1 MKISINNALRRCY
14 NVGVI
19 NAPIIRSIFMKRS
32 ICLVYSIGLA
42 LFGIA
47 QAAGP
52 VFNST
57 DLAPVGTR
65 CQKHQV
71 TIPSNVDTASV
82 GANQTW
88 DFSNLQST
96 LSDTV
101 ERIDGS
107 TVPQD
112 IAAALPNANL
122 WSKVYNGTSVSYNA
136 ERESSTSIAVIAT
149 GAHDSSSGIVYTQ
162 LLTVPEISW
171 HIPFSYGDAF
181 ADSFQAS
188 GYAFM
193 IPYTVEYDAYGT
205 LITPFGTY
213 TNVIRT
219 RWNGPN
225 GDVSYQWDATNP
237 SWNIMNITR
246 IATGGSAAAGY
257 SYSITININNLISS
271 ASVRQRTLNP
281 GSSRHS
287 ITSVTGVFD
296 ILGRLQGTVSSTNP
310 QLPLSVRRYGG
321 IFVGVTKSGQV
332 ELINT
337 FAGVR

>member
-19 NAPIIRSIFMKRS
+19 NAPTIRSILMKRS
-32 ICLVYSIGLA
+32 ICFAYSIGMALA
-42 LFGIA
+42 GTAL
-47 QAAGP
+47 AAGP

-65 CQKHQV
+65 CQTYQV
-71 TIPSNVDTASV
+71 ATPSTVDPGDS

-96 LSDTV
+96 PSDTI
-101 ERIDGS
+101 ERIDS
-107 TVPQD
+107 SNVPQD

-122 WSKVYNGTSVSYNA
+122 WYKVYNGTSVSYNA
-136 ERESSTSIAVIAT
+136 EQETSTSIALIAN
-149 GAHDSSSGIVYTQ
+149 GAHDSASGIAYTQ
-162 LLTVPEISW
+162 LFTVPETSYHFPW
-171 HIPFSYGDAF
+171 SYGDAF
-181 ADSFQAS
+181 TDSFQIS
-188 GYAFM
+188 GYSFM
-193 IPYTVEYDAYGT
+193 IPYTMEYDAYGT

-225 GDVSYQWDATNP
+225 GDVSYGWDATNP
-237 SWNIMNITR
+237 SWGIMSISR
-246 IATGGSAAAGY
+246 IATAAGY
-257 SYSITININNLISS
+257 SINVTINNLISS
-271 ASVRQRTLNP
+271 SIVRQRTINP
-281 GSSRHS
+281 GNGRHPL
-287 ITSVTGVFD
+287 ISVTRIFD
-296 ILGRLQGTVSSTNP
+296 IRGRLQGTVSSTNP
-310 QLPLSVRRYGG
+310 QPPLSVRRYSG
-321 IFVGVTKSGQV
+321 ILVGVTKSGQV

>member
-1 MKISINNALRRCY
+1 
-14 NVGVI
+14 
-19 NAPIIRSIFMKRS
+19 MKRS
-32 ICLVYSIGLA
+32 ICFVYSIGLA
-42 LFGIA
+42 LAGIA

-65 CQKHQV
+65 CQVYQV
-71 TIPSNVDTASV
+71 TTPSNVDTGSA

-96 LSDTV
+96 LSDTL

-107 TVPQD
+107 AVPQD

-122 WSKVYNGTSVSYNA
+122 WSKLYNGTSVSYNA
-136 ERESSTSIAVIAT
+136 ERESSTSIAIVAM

-162 LLTVPEISW
+162 LLTVPETYW

-188 GYAFM
+188 GYSFM
-193 IPYTVEYDAYGT
+193 IPYTMEYDAYGT

-213 TNVIRT
+213 TNVIRM

-225 GDVSYQWDATNP
+225 GNASYAWNATNP
-237 SWNIMNITR
+237 SWCIMGITR

-257 SYSITININNLISS
+257 SYSINVTIRNLISP
-271 ASVRQRTLNP
+271 AMVRQRTINP
-281 GSSRHS
+281 GNGRHPL
-287 ITSVTGVFD
+287 TSVTRIFD
-296 ILGRLQGTVSSTNP
+296 IRGRLQGTVSSTNP
-310 QLPLSVRRYGG
+310 QLPLSVRRYSG
-321 IFVGVTKSGQV
+321 ILVGVTKSGQV